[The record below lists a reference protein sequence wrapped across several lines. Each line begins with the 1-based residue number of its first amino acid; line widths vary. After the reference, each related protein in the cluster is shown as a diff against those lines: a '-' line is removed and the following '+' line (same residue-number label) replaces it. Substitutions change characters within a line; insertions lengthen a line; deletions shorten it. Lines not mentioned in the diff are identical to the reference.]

1 MNKAIQKRVVEQF
14 KSRLHAQ
21 TMGKTFNPRSQKHQN
36 RQADFFTGAMAALI
50 AVFEQS
56 PDDIAAIFKE
66 AGATPG
72 YMGPTP
78 NSLKLLHGKAMPPSW
93 VFGLM
98 RGDDLTAEPKEEK
111 EAINI
116 G

>member
-1 MNKAIQKRVVEQF
+1 MNKAIKKRIVEQF

-36 RQADFFTGAMAALI
+36 RQADFFAGAMAALI
-50 AVFEQS
+50 AVCEQS
-56 PDDIAAIFKE
+56 PDEIAAIFKE
-66 AGATPG
+66 TGATQG
-72 YMGPTP
+72 YTP
-78 NSLKLLHGKAMPPSW
+78 NSLKALYGKAMPSEW

-98 RGDDLTAEPKEEK
+98 RGDDLTAEPKEE
-111 EAINI
+111 INI